1 MRIAVVT
8 TSWPAGDGDPSGHF
22 VQAEVREL
30 EREGHAVE
38 VVAPAPGGAFGWP
51 GVAARVRERP
61 WRAFD
66 AVRWVVQ
73 ARARVTR
80 LDVDRVV
87 AHWVVPCGWP
97 MACGVVPHPHALRQI
112 LAFPSP
118 TRGEGVPGALLG
130 DAPLPSWER
139 GAGATRATRGGD
151 GRDLHVVSHG
161 GDVRLLLGLPSPL
174 RARIVRDVT
183 ARATAWRFVSES
195 LEASLLAGLPP
206 ELRTRVEAI
215 AVVRAASLDV
225 PDVRDAIARRRREL
239 AGTRVAVSVG
249 RLVTSK
255 RVDRAIDQVARAR
268 DVDAL
273 VIVGDGPER
282 GRLEAHARRRGVDAR
297 FVGVVPRT
305 EALAWIGAA
314 DHVLFTSEA
323 EGRSTVVREAEAL
336 GTRVVV
342 VGGEGA

>member
-1 MRIAVVT
+1 MRIALVT
-8 TSWPAGDGDPSGHF
+8 TSWPADDGDPSGHF
-22 VQAEVREL
+22 VQAEAREL

-38 VVAPAPGGAFGWP
+38 IVAPAPGGAFGWP
-51 GVAARVRERP
+51 GVAARVREKP

-66 AVRWVVQ
+66 AVRWTVR
-73 ARARVTR
+73 ARAQVAR

-97 MACGVVPHPHALRQI
+97 IALQ
-112 LAFPSP
+112 SP
-118 TRGEGVPGALLG
+118 AE
-130 DAPLPSWER
+130 
-139 GAGATRATRGGD
+139 
-151 GRDLHVVSHG
+151 LHLVSHG
-161 GDVRLLLGLPSPL
+161 GDVRLLLGLPSLL

-183 ARATAWRFVSES
+183 ARATVWRFVSES
-195 LEASLLAGLPP
+195 LRASLLAELPSD
-206 ELRTRVEAI
+206 LRARVEAI
-215 AVVRAASLDV
+215 ALVRPASLDV

-249 RLVTSK
+249 RLVPSK
-255 RVDRAIDQVARAR
+255 RVDRAIDHVARVR

-282 GRLEAHARRRGVDAR
+282 ERLVAHARRRGVDAR

-305 EALAWIGAA
+305 EALAWIGVA
-314 DHVLFTSEA
+314 DHVLFASEA

-342 VGGEGA
+342 VGPE